1 MRQMDLLWDLQ
12 RLDSRIGELER
23 QLAVYTNKTKLKQLK
38 VKFDK
43 EKDLFEKN
51 DRALK
56 EAVKSSKS
64 NRVKVEELKFGIQK
78 TEEKLYSGAVSS
90 VKQLEGMQK
99 NLDEMQKGIETL
111 EIDYRDIQDRRK
123 NLERQV
129 KISRSKLKKY
139 KNTFDH
145 LKEKYNKGELDAGLE
160 YEELIEKREKLIKK
174 IDKRILDRY
183 ERVRLG
189 NDTAVVEIVDGK
201 CAGCH
206 MEVSVVYSE
215 KLREDELINCE
226 TCGRI
231 LYYKKNSEEN
241 DE

>member
-38 VKFDK
+38 TKFDK

-99 NLDEMQKGIETL
+99 NLDEMQRGIETL

-129 KISRSKLKKY
+129 KTSRSKLKKY
-139 KNTFDH
+139 KNTFDG

-160 YEELIEKREKLIKK
+160 YEELTEQREKLVKK

-189 NDTAVVEIVDGK
+189 NDTAVVEITDGK

-231 LYYKKNSEEN
+231 LYNKKKSEGN